1 MTQWR
6 LKSLVVLLVAIA
18 ACTAAGP
25 VGTGAQSSGTSTTQD
40 TAADSANNESSGSES
55 SDSDSASGA
64 ESDPETID
72 PPADVTDPAT
82 VTPPTPAV
90 CGNSKKETGEDCDD
104 GNTLNWDGCTSAC
117 KTEAAPTLMSNFTSD
132 DGLWSNKFKPT
143 GSVTYGA
150 ANTNASDQ
158 KVARLIFAGSPGPSP
173 SNSSQIRTKT
183 LLGFGM
189 YRARVSLAT
198 CATTE
203 EVVNGIF
210 TYSYSG
216 ATDGVTTLPV
226 DGNSNGIKDNNEIDF
241 EVLCG
246 EPRYLWMTSWT
257 DYQEVGGVTTF
268 RKVSRVVNMTTGK
281 YYQTRPGK
289 EGVYGIEDY
298 VGTNS
303 QAIIPGF
310 ATGGDFYEI
319 GFDWQPTFIRFFI
332 MIGNTEVTL
341 WTLDNT
347 SHPNGA
353 SYIPQNKAYMM
364 FNIWYTPSHWWVG
377 GAANSPANPATLDV
391 DWFKYWAN

>member
-1 MTQWR
+1 MTQWQLR
-6 LKSLVVLLVAIA
+6 SVVLLLVAMT

-25 VGTGAQSSGTSTTQD
+25 AGTGAQSSGTSSSQETSTEGA
-40 TAADSANNESSGSES
+40 TVDSSSSES
-55 SDSDSASGA
+55 SSDEADA
-64 ESDPETID
+64 EATT
-72 PPADVTDPAT
+72 PPADVTQ
-82 VTPPTPAV
+82 PPTVLPPPVATSAV
-90 CGNSKKETGEDCDD
+90 CGNAKTETGEDCDD
-104 GNTLNWDGCTSAC
+104 GNTLNWDGCTSIC
-117 KTEAAPTLMSNFTSD
+117 KNEAAPTLQSNFSSD

-183 LLGFGM
+183 LLGYGM

-210 TYSYSG
+210 TYSYAG

-226 DGNSNGIKDNNEIDF
+226 DGNLNGIKDNNEIDF

-257 DYQEVGGVTTF
+257 DYQEVSGVTTF
-268 RKVSRVVNMTTGK
+268 RKVSRVVDMTTGK

-289 EGVYGIEDY
+289 EGVYGYEDY
-298 VGTNS
+298 VGTNT

-319 GFDWQPTFIRFFI
+319 GFDWQSTYIRFFI

-347 SHPNGA
+347 SHPSGV
-353 SYIPQNKAYMM
+353 SYIPKNKAYMM

-377 GAANSPANPATLDV
+377 NAANSPANPSTLDV